1 MRYAASAAYTGMG
14 FGFWPELGVVF
25 ASTIAYL
32 TVGFWLFILV
42 EKKARRDA
50 SLVEY

>member
-1 MRYAASAAYTGMG
+1 MS
-14 FGFWPELGVVF
+14 FGFWPDIIVLVT
-25 ASTIAYL
+25 STIVYL
-32 TVGFWLFILV
+32 AIGFWLFILV